1 MARERID
8 DVAFH
13 VVHLQE
19 SFVSVVDK
27 WQAGNQQQ
35 VRLLDSTQAVLDTL
49 SSRVEALEK
58 QHVKPA
64 THDIFTPMDAQAT
77 TAHPPGTPGF
87 APRAPPRAQ
96 VSPDHGD
103 AWHTEGDPWAE
114 YRHNV
119 HRIYCH
125 D

>member
-35 VRLLDSTQAVLDTL
+35 VRLLDSTQAVLETL
-49 SSRVEALEK
+49 SSRVDVLEK
-58 QHVKPA
+58 MSAKPA

-77 TAHPPGTPGF
+77 TRRMQAKP
-87 APRAPPRAQ
+87 
-96 VSPDHGD
+96 
-103 AWHTEGDPWAE
+103 
-114 YRHNV
+114 
-119 HRIYCH
+119 CL
-125 D
+125 